1 MSVQNILVRATN
13 WLGDA
18 VMSLPA
24 LQALRAEHPKARIS
38 ILARPWV
45 GALYARELFCDELI
59 PYEAARG
66 WRDLAAKRRLA
77 GRLKDS
83 QFDCGVLLP
92 NSFEAA
98 ALVWWAGIPVR
109 VGYKRDARGW
119 MLTHAV
125 EAPRAGEIPEHQ
137 RFYYLELLKRAGLL
151 AGYDGDAPIRLA
163 GAAAAAA
170 QGRRRMQEIVGTDR
184 VVGVSPGAAFG
195 GAKRWLP
202 DRFAEAAI
210 AVARAR
216 QAAVL
221 VFGSAA
227 ESDVCEAVAKLV
239 SAAGLRCRSLAGA
252 TALGEFI
259 EIVAACEVMLTNDS
273 GAMHISSAQGVP
285 TVTVFGATNAQAT
298 GPTGLL
304 ARVIQ
309 AQAECSPCGLRECP
323 IDHRCMTRVA
333 AAQVTDA
340 ALAMFE
346 VRKR

>member
-1 MSVQNILVRATN
+1 MQFQNILVRATN
-13 WLGDA
+13 WVGDA

-45 GALYARELFCDELI
+45 GALYGRELFCDEVI
-59 PYEAARG
+59 PYEAGRG
-66 WRDLAAKRRLA
+66 WRDLAAKRRMAAELA
-77 GRLKDS
+77 RRR
-83 QFDCGVLLP
+83 FDCAVLLP

-98 ALVWWAGIPVR
+98 ALVWWARVPVR
-109 VGYKRDARGW
+109 IGYDRDARGW
-119 MLTHAV
+119 MLTRAV
-125 EAPRAGEIPEHQ
+125 SAPRPGEIPEHQ

-151 AGYDGDAPIRLA
+151 SSYDADAPIRLA
-163 GAAAAAA
+163 GRAAAAA
-170 QGRRRMQEIVGTDR
+170 QGRLRMQEIAAAAR

-195 GAKRWLP
+195 SAKRWLP
-202 DRFAEAAI
+202 ERFAEAAI

-216 QAAVL
+216 EAAVL
-221 VFGSAA
+221 VFGSKA
-227 ESDVCEAVAKLV
+227 EGDVCDAVAELV
-239 SAAGLRCRSLAGA
+239 NAAGVPCRSLAGA

-285 TVTVFGATNAQAT
+285 TVAVFGATNAEAT
-298 GPTGLL
+298 GPTGLM

-309 AQAECSPCGLRECP
+309 AQADCSPCGLRECP